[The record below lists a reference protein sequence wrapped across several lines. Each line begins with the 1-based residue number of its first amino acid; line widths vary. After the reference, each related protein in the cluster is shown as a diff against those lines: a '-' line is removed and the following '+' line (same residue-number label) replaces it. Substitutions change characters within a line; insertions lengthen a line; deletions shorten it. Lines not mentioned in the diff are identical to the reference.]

1 MGKYDDIIDLP
12 HPVSEKHP
20 HMSMYD
26 RAAQFSPFDALTGYS
41 ESIDE
46 TARTTDRRLEL
57 SDEKKS
63 LLDGKLSELER
74 LCAKA
79 RSARF
84 YGNEDA
90 CFPKITV
97 TYFVPDKE
105 LHRRSRKTGGSFLKY
120 TGTARTADTLQGFL
134 VFENESG
141 PDRPPFR
148 IPLRDIC
155 DISGEVFE
163 DRR

>member
-57 SDEKKS
+57 SDEDKAV
-63 LLDGKLSELER
+63 LDGKLSELER

-84 YGNEDA
+84 YGDEGA
-90 CFPKITV
+90 SFPQISV

-120 TGTARTADTLQGFL
+120 TGTLRTADTLQGFL

-155 DISGEVFE
+155 DISGEVFKN
-163 DRR
+163 RR

>member
-57 SDEKKS
+57 SDEKKA
-63 LLDGKLSELER
+63 LLDER
-74 LCAKA
+74 IAALKELCAKA

-84 YGNEDA
+84 YCDEDA

-105 LHRRSRKTGGSFLKY
+105 LHKRSRKTGGSFLKY

>member
-57 SDEKKS
+57 SDEDKAV
-63 LLDGKLSELER
+63 LDGKLSELER

-84 YGNEDA
+84 YGDEDA

-97 TYFVPDKE
+97 TYFVPDKD
-105 LHRRSRKTGGSFLKY
+105 LHKRSRKTGGSFLKY
-120 TGTARTADTLQGFL
+120 TGTLRTADTLQGFL

-148 IPLRDIC
+148 IPLRDIF